1 MIRGVH
7 LYGASMSKRLLQ
19 VFIELVPLPAE
30 WTPQKISANKNL
42 YPLHFRAESFITPH
56 SLSTPPAS
64 PLSPPSPLP
73 LGVETLAN
81 QLDGLGGGYGCGSGG
96 CGGGAV
102 AGLRGVGVQRGGRR
116 AVRAAAR
123 AQGPPGRAPEL
134 GPHPRQPLH
143 LVPRH
148 LQPRQPRHPRVSST
162 ALSLPP
168 WLIFGSALEC
178 ACKL

>member
-1 MIRGVH
+1 MRWHG
-7 LYGASMSKRLLQ
+7 LALPQ
-19 VFIELVPLPAE
+19 VQYTKVALSPPL
-30 WTPQKISANKNL
+30 TPTS
-42 YPLHFRAESFITPH
+42 
-56 SLSTPPAS
+56 PAS
-64 PLSPPSPLP
+64 PISPPLP
-73 LGVETLAN
+73 FTASSRESKLETLAN
-81 QLDGLGGGYGCGSGG
+81 QLDGLGGGYGCGAGG

-123 AQGPPGRAPEL
+123 AQGPPGRAAEL

-162 ALSLPP
+162 ALSLAPCFNL
-168 WLIFGSALEC
+168 WFRT
-178 ACKL
+178 